1 MAQSQR
7 VLRRAGRV
15 LMVALVVLLV
25 LVEDILRFAGF
36 VVRKILPAD
45 FEEYLRSKSNAFA
58 FGVVGVAAVV
68 YVIIHAVEYD
78 AFWAGFYWTG
88 ISLMIFSKIYTV
100 SVLGYLCRVYSDRLL
115 AVSWIKRT
123 WNLYLSAKQWLKSFQ
138 WYKIAHAFVV
148 RVKEG
153 MKAMIRRFRERFQG
167 NSMFAVAW
175 RIIRM
180 RRRS

>member
-1 MAQSQR
+1 MARNQK
-7 VLRRAGRV
+7 VLKRIGRGLLIAV
-15 LMVALVVLLV
+15 IVLLIV
-25 LVEDILRFAGF
+25 VEDVLRFAGLL
-36 VVRKILPAD
+36 VRKILPAD

-58 FGVVGVAAVV
+58 FGVVGIAAVV

-88 ISLMIFSKIYTV
+88 ISLMIFSKVYTV

-115 AVSWIKRT
+115 AVSWIERS

-138 WYKIAHAFVV
+138 WYKTAHAFVL
-148 RVKEG
+148 RIKEG
-153 MKAMIRRFRERFQG
+153 MKAMIRRLRERFQG
-167 NSMFAVAW
+167 NSMFVLAW